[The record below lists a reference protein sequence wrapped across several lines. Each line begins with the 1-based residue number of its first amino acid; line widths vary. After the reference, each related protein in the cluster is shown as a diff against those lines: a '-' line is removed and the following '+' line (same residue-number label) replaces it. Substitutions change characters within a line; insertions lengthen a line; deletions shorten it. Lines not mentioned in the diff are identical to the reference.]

1 MCTHVQKKK
10 NFSEFS
16 VQYIQYKVAILNRTT
31 WKWQKNKKTTNHLKL
46 NQPPW
51 ADCFI
56 WLQ

>member
-1 MCTHVQKKK
+1 VQKKK